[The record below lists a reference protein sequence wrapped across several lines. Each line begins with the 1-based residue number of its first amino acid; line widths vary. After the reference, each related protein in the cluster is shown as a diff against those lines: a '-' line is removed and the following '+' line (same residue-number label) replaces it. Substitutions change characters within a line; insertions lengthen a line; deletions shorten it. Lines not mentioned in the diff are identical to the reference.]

1 MNYEKKYGSPFPII
15 EVSLAANE
23 AICIEPGTMMYS
35 DPAIS
40 LHHTTNAHRQKM
52 TGGKRISRFGSA
64 NKILAIVQAS
74 QPARVAVAPCKPGD
88 LIELHCDTA
97 QNEQWKIIGGA
108 FLACDMGVSFEVVQG
123 GFGASFG
130 ALFSNNLPMII
141 LQTSGNG
148 SCIVDSCGN
157 LQRIN
162 LNGTRSINVDSAHL
176 VAWSAGLQYK
186 VFQQRSNIRGVV
198 VREWVAQFSGHGSV
212 IMQSNSR

>member
-1 MNYEKKYGSPFPII
+1 MNYEKKYGAPFPII

-40 LHHTTNAHRQKM
+40 LYHTTNAHRQKM
-52 TGGKRISRFGSA
+52 TGGKRVSRFGAA
-64 NKILAIVQAS
+64 NKTLAIVQAT

-88 LIELHCDTA
+88 LIELPCDAA

-123 GFGASFG
+123 GFS
-130 ALFSNNLPMII
+130 ALFAGNLPMII

-157 LQRIN
+157 LQKIN
-162 LNGTRSINVDSAHL
+162 LSGTRSINVDSAHL
-176 VAWSAGLQYK
+176 VAWSAGLQYR
-186 VFQQRSNIRGVV
+186 VFQQRSVIRGVTL
-198 VREWVAQFSGHGSV
+198 REWVAQFSGQGSI